1 MPHTKSQSKRGFT
14 AIELMVVMAIIAT
27 LIALLLPAVQQA
39 REAARRTSCSN
50 NLLQIGVAMHS
61 YHNFH
66 QTFPPGSC
74 DTQGPVRDDGKGY
87 KMSWVAQILPFLDE
101 TNAYGRIDFTRGS
114 SDQQDKDLLNYQPTV
129 FSCPSSGG
137 SSSYAGCYND
147 VEAPLDV
154 NNNGM
159 LFLNSRIRLRDVADG
174 QRHTL
179 LLGESGATAG
189 WIYGT
194 GSTLRNMD
202 GFSDPTSANF
212 QTSGRNYYEAPPER
226 KPAEEDEGAERVDP
240 DLFVG
245 GFGSAHGSGGNFC
258 FVDGTVR
265 YVSSYVDQSVLYRIA
280 NRHDG
285 QLVGK
290 F

>member
-1 MPHTKSQSKRGFT
+1 MPRANSNSKRGFT
-14 AIELMVVMAIIAT
+14 AIELMVVMAIIAI

-39 REAARRTSCSN
+39 REAARRTQCNN
-50 NLLQIGVAMHS
+50 NLLQIGIAMHA

-66 QTFPPGSC
+66 QAFPPGTS
-74 DTQGPVRDDGKGY
+74 DVQGPVRDDGKGY

-101 TNAYGRIDFTRGS
+101 SNAYNRIDFTRS
-114 SDQQDKDLLNYQPTV
+114 AYDQQDQDLISYRLAT

-147 VEAPLDV
+147 IEAPLDV
-154 NNNGM
+154 NNDGM
-159 LFLNSRIRLRDVADG
+159 LFLNSSVRLRDVTDG

-179 LLGESGATAG
+179 LLGESGASLS
-189 WIYGT
+189 WLHGT

-202 GFSDPTSANF
+202 GFSDPGSSNYD
-212 QTSGRNYYEAPPER
+212 TSGRNYYEAPPER
-226 KPAEEDEGAERVDP
+226 PQTTETGEPVDA
-240 DLFVG
+240 DLIVG

-265 YVSSYVDQSVLYRIA
+265 FISSYADQTVLLRIA

-285 QLVGK
+285 QLIGK